1 MLRAKEQRAK
11 LFKAT
16 VIIVIEREDL
26 MGQKNIMRGKI
37 AQGMSNKKIIFVLV
51 IKGTSE
57 IENFDIFTNL

>member
-1 MLRAKEQRAK
+1 MLGAKEQRAK
-11 LFKAT
+11 LFKAI
-16 VIIVIEREDL
+16 VIIVIEREAL

-37 AQGMSNKKIIFVLV
+37 AQGMNKKKIIFVLV

>member
-1 MLRAKEQRAK
+1 
-11 LFKAT
+11 
-16 VIIVIEREDL
+16 